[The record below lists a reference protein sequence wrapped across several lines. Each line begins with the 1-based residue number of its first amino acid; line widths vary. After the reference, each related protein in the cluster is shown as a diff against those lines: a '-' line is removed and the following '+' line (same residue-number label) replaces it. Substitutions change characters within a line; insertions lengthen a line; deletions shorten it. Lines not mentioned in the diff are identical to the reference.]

1 MSLLP
6 NQNGKELLA
15 TNSGA
20 QEAQSMERNGS
31 YCLSRLS
38 LETVCRLV
46 KTSELEVRMGPYHL
60 YVLPIC
66 GVNTR
71 VVLESVLK

>member
-6 NQNGKELLA
+6 NQNGKESLA
-15 TNSGA
+15 TSSGA
-20 QEAQSMERNGS
+20 QEAQSMGRNGS

-38 LETVCRLV
+38 LGTVCRLV
-46 KTSELEVRMGPYHL
+46 KNSDVEVRMGPYHL
-60 YVLPIC
+60 YVVPIC